1 MKMKKITLALI
12 SLLVA
17 LATEAQPLSVTIN
30 PSESKQT
37 IEYFAAADAWSGNFV
52 GKYWSETAKQQIA
65 DLLFSQEY
73 DENGN
78 PKGAGL
84 SAWRV
89 NLGGGTLESPNGD
102 IFPYHRRGECYL
114 TVDGKNYDWGKCA
127 GNEYWMREAVK
138 RGSNYFIL
146 FSNTPPVHYTLN
158 GKGYSPDGLK
168 ANLREDCY
176 DDFASYLATVAKHY
190 IDKGWNVPYISPINE
205 PQDGWDTPRQEGS
218 PWRNSDQKRMITA
231 LDAEL
236 SKDKCFDNLR
246 IQLGE
251 TNRLK
256 YLYESHAR
264 YTDKFGEAEAPNWVV
279 RTFFD
284 EKSPYYIGNLRHL
297 KRAVYGHAYH
307 DIRSSVKMRNVHR
320 LAGEECRKYN
330 VEYNMSEWCLLPGA
344 HKKNIEGLTKDWHC
358 ANYADMQ
365 AGLIMARIIY
375 SDMVDSNTAS
385 WSYWKGMELRGDHAL
400 IALHAKDGDI
410 FRGGDV
416 KANKL
421 LYALGNYSFFVR
433 PNYKRVALSGADNLS
448 EVAATAYL
456 SPDGK
461 RLVAVFVN
469 NTFEKKSVEV
479 TLPKPY
485 NKQIASAKMYITDE
499 RNDLSAHEMIKELSF
514 SVNARSVTTVVYN
527 LK

>member
-1 MKMKKITLALI
+1 MKRLTLFLAL
-12 SLLVA
+12 LALVFVA
-17 LATEAQPLSVTIN
+17 EAQTLSISIN
-30 PSESKQT
+30 PSERKQT
-37 IEYFAAADAWSGNFV
+37 IEYWAAADAWSGNFV
-52 GKYWSETAKQQIA
+52 GKYWSEASKQKMA

-78 PKGAGL
+78 PKGAAL

-102 IFPYHRRGECYL
+102 IFPFHRRGECYL

-127 GNEYWMREAVK
+127 GQEYWMAEAVK

-146 FSNTPPVHYTLN
+146 FSNTPLVHYTLN
-158 GKGYSPDGLK
+158 GKGYSPDGK
-168 ANLREDCY
+168 SANIKEDCY
-176 DDFASYLATVAKHY
+176 DDFARYMVDVAAHY
-190 IDKGWNVPYISPINE
+190 MDKGWNVPYISPINE
-205 PQDGWDTPRQEGS
+205 PQDGWDTPRQEGT
-218 PWRNSDQKRMITA
+218 PWRNSELKRMMTA

-236 SKDKCFDNLR
+236 SRDSRFDNLR
-246 IQLGE
+246 MQLGE
-251 TNRLK
+251 TCRLK

-279 RTFFD
+279 RNFFD

-307 DIRSSVKMRNVHR
+307 DVRSSEKMRNVHR
-320 LAGEECRKYN
+320 LAGEECQKYG

-344 HKKNIEGLTKDWHC
+344 HKKNIEGFTKDWHC
-358 ANYADMQ
+358 SNYADMQ
-365 AGLIMARIIY
+365 AGLLMARIIY
-375 SDMVDSNTAS
+375 SDMVDSNAHS
-385 WSYWKGMELRGDHAL
+385 WSYWKGMELNGNHSLVAL
-400 IALHAKDGDI
+400 YAKEGDI
-410 FRGGDV
+410 YRGGDV

-421 LYALGNYSFFVR
+421 LYVLGNYSFFVR
-433 PNYKRVALSGADNLS
+433 PNYTRVALSGADNLS

-461 RLVAVFVN
+461 RLVVVYVN
-469 NTFEKKSVEV
+469 NTFEKQAVEV
-479 TLPKPY
+479 ALPKPY
-485 NKQIASAKMYITDE
+485 NKQILSAKMYITDE
-499 RNDLSAHEMIKELSF
+499 RNDLSAHEMAKALSF
-514 SVNARSVTTVVYN
+514 DLNARSVTTVVYN

>member
-1 MKMKKITLALI
+1 MMKQFTITLLAAL
-12 SLLVA
+12 
-17 LATEAQPLSVTIN
+17 LAVNVSAQQKITIN
-30 PSESKQT
+30 PDIRHQRME
-37 IEYFAAADAWSGNFV
+37 FFGAADAWSGNFV
-52 GKYWSETAKQQIA
+52 GKYWAPERKAEIA
-65 DLLFSQEY
+65 DWLFSQET
-73 DENGN
+73 DPSGN
-78 PKGAGL
+78 PVGIGL
-84 SAWRV
+84 NIWRV
-89 NLGGGTLESPNGD
+89 NLGAGTLEQPDAD
-102 IFPYHRRGECYL
+102 IYPYQRRAESYL

-127 GNEYWMREAVK
+127 GHEYWMAEAVK

-146 FSNTPPVHYTLN
+146 FSNTPPVQYTLN
-158 GKGYSPDGLK
+158 GKGYSADGLR
-168 ANLREDCY
+168 ANLREECY

-190 IDKGWNVPYISPINE
+190 MDKGWNVPYISPINE

-218 PWRNSDQKRMITA
+218 PWRNSELKRMMIA

-236 SKDKCFDNLR
+236 SKESCFDNLR

-251 TNRLK
+251 TCRLK
-256 YLYESHAR
+256 YLYESHPR

-279 RTFFD
+279 RSFFD

-297 KRAVYGHAYH
+297 KRAVYAHAYH
-307 DIRSSVKMRNVHR
+307 DVRSSEKMRNVHR
-320 LAGEECRKYN
+320 LAGEECRKYG

-344 HKKNIEGLTKDWHC
+344 RKKNIEGFSKDWYS

-365 AGLIMARIIY
+365 AGLLMARIIY
-375 SDMVDSNTAS
+375 SDMVDSNAAS

-400 IALHAKDGDI
+400 IALHAKEGDI

-421 LYALGNYSFFVR
+421 LYALGNYSFFIR
-433 PNYKRVALSGADNLS
+433 PNYQRVALSGADNLS

-461 RLVAVFVN
+461 RLVAVYVN
-469 NTFEKKSVEV
+469 NTFEKKAVEV
-479 TLPKPY
+479 ALPKALR
-485 NKQIASAKMYITDE
+485 KQIASSKMYITDE
-499 RNDLSAHEMIKELSF
+499 RNDLSAHEMADAMAF
-514 SVNARSVTTVVYN
+514 SINARSVTTIVYN

>member
-1 MKMKKITLALI
+1 MKKII
-12 SLLVA
+12 SLLA
-17 LATEAQPLSVTIN
+17 LLSVVCATEAQSLAVQIN

-37 IEYFAAADAWSGNFV
+37 IEYFAAADAWSGDFV
-52 GKYWSETAKQQIA
+52 GKYWSETSKQKIA

-89 NLGGGTLESPNGD
+89 NLGGGTLEAPNAD
-102 IFPYHRRGECYL
+102 IFPYQRRAESYL

-127 GNEYWMREAVK
+127 GHEYWMAEAVK

-146 FSNTPPVHYTLN
+146 FSNTPPVQYTLN
-158 GKGYSPDGLK
+158 GKGYSADGMR
-168 ANLREDCY
+168 ANIKEDCY

-190 IDKGWNVPYISPINE
+190 MDKGWNVPYISPINE

-218 PWRNSDQKRMITA
+218 PWRNSELKRMMTA

-236 SKDKCFDNLR
+236 SKDSCFDNLR

-251 TNRLK
+251 TCRLK
-256 YLYESHAR
+256 YLYESHQR

-279 RTFFD
+279 RNFFD

-297 KRAVYGHAYH
+297 KRAVYAHAYH
-307 DIRSSVKMRNVHR
+307 DVRSSEKMRNVHR
-320 LAGEECRKYN
+320 LAGEECRKYG

-344 HKKNIEGLTKDWHC
+344 RKKNIEGFTKDWYC

-365 AGLIMARIIY
+365 AGLLMARIIY

-385 WSYWKGMELRGDHAL
+385 WSYWQGMELRGDHAL

-410 FRGGDV
+410 HRGGDV

-421 LYALGNYSFFVR
+421 LYVLGNYSFFVR

-461 RLVAVFVN
+461 RLVAVYVN
-469 NTFEKKSVEV
+469 NTFEKQAVEV

-485 NKQIASAKMYITDE
+485 NKQISSAKMYITDE
-499 RNDLSAHEMIKELSF
+499 RNDLSVYEMAKALSF